1 MVTHR
6 RKKVTPNRG
15 HTTHGCGSKKKNR
28 GAGNRGGRGNA
39 GRGKKSDHRKHMF
52 IVKGIFLGGRSGFKM
67 HGVTK
72 DVRFINIEDVQS
84 RLESWLKEGKVEKKE
99 GVYIIDGARI
109 GFEKIL
115 GAGHVRAKLR
125 VIAQCSQKAAEKIK
139 KAGGE
144 VVAPTE

>member
-1 MVTHR
+1 MVVHR
-6 RKKVTPNRG
+6 RKKVARMRG
-15 HTTHGCGSKKKNR
+15 HTTHGCGSKKKAR

-39 GRGKKSDHRKHMF
+39 GRGKKSDHRKQMF
-52 IVKGIFLGGRSGFKM
+52 IVRGIFLGHKGFAFHGAKKDIRS
-67 HGVTK
+67 
-72 DVRFINIEDVQS
+72 INVEDVQS

-99 GVYIIDGARI
+99 GIYVVDGARI

-115 GAGHVRAKLR
+115 GAGNVRSKLR

-139 KAGGE
+139 NAGGE